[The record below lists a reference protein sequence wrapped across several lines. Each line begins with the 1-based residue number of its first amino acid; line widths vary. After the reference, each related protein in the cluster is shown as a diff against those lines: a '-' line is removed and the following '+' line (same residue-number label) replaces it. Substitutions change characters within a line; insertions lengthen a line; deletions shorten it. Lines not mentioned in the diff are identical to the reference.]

1 MIERGQRRRLRESR
15 REREEL
21 LLDLG
26 AIVYELHRQGR
37 RAPELLQRKASQL
50 TVVDDEVRELE
61 AALGVEDGEP
71 VTEEADAP
79 DLVAELAEA
88 EEAGDTAEVRDL
100 EDDPAAEEQDRST
113 STRNRST
120 STRSRSRELPA
131 LR

>member
-1 MIERGQRRRLRESR
+1 VIERGQRRRLRESR

-50 TVVDDEVRELE
+50 TVVDHEVRELE

-71 VTEEADAP
+71 VTHEADVP

-100 EDDPAAEEQDRST
+100 EDDPAVEEQ
-113 STRNRST
+113 
-120 STRSRSRELPA
+120 EHEHEEPLA
-131 LR
+131 